1 MSAGCVVVSIANDE
15 TALDAVSAGSR
26 DPSLLSPPLSLVSV
40 TPSCSDDRQA
50 SPAASAWWRSSLS
63 GRDSDTQPSLSMSSC
78 SEVHYRGATAA
89 ARGAGAKATQSTRQ
103 ERGYAARHARRPL
116 RLPARHLPLIRKVP
130 LQPPV
135 SSQ

>member
-1 MSAGCVVVSIANDE
+1 MRCCLNSQR
-15 TALDAVSAGSR
+15 R
-26 DPSLLSPPLSLVSV
+26 DQRRMRYLRDRATPSLPSPPLSLVSV
-40 TPSCSDDRQA
+40 TPRDDRQA

-63 GRDSDTQPSLSMSSC
+63 GRDSDTQPSLSMSSR

-89 ARGAGAKATQSTRQ
+89 ARGARANATQSARQ
-103 ERGYAARHARRPL
+103 ERGYAARQARRPL